1 MNKLVDRA
9 LYHPSIAGSMF
20 YLADLMVVVD
30 FSLTGAALV
39 LTAKLGE
46 QLLRPISTCNHLYA
60 SRAASAARS
69 AHRSIAAVRASASAR

>member
-1 MNKLVDRA
+1 ML
-9 LYHPSIAGSMF
+9 

-30 FSLTGAALV
+30 FSLAGAALV

-46 QLLRPISTCNHLYA
+46 QLLKPISTCRKPLV

-69 AHRSIAAVRASASAR
+69 ARQSIAAVRASASAR